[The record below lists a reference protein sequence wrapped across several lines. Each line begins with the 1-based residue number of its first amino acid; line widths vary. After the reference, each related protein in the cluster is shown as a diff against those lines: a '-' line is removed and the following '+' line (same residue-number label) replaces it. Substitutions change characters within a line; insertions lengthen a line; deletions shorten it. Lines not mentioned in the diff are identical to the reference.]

1 VITFIRILLN
11 LFLLIYTTLAS
22 PLSLHRSR
30 FTALL
35 SLHLCCHQKVS
46 VFPVCHLSFQ
56 KSFCLSRMSPNH
68 KWLERSTSFFGFINI
83 IIIAVF
89 WRFTGI
95 VFFY

>member
-56 KSFCLSRMSPNH
+56 KVLLSFQNVTKSQVARALH
-68 KWLERSTSFFGFINI
+68 FI
-83 IIIAVF
+83 F
-89 WRFTGI
+89 W
-95 VFFY
+95 VY